1 MLNIFSYAYLVN
13 LYNVRID
20 LDSENSEKYLNILE
34 SLNSQEIID
43 MFSCFS
49 PEIKIFLKML
59 QDIYRIL
66 IFLNIV
72 VGKTYLLKGKNLY
85 YLK

>member
-34 SLNSQEIID
+34 SLNPQEIID

-49 PEIKIFLKML
+49 PEIKNF
-59 QDIYRIL
+59 
-66 IFLNIV
+66 F
-72 VGKTYLLKGKNLY
+72 
-85 YLK
+85 